1 MEMKVL
7 KALEQD
13 AVSAAMQWA
22 TTGEGYSKMVDAV
35 RKFLDAR
42 NGNYRRDG
50 NNSEFI
56 LLRRFHT
63 VQWIMVNCMFELTSE
78 QEKRLHDTL
87 MAIVEDDTHDNECS
101 TKTM

>member
-22 TTGEGYSKMVDAV
+22 MTGEGYSKMVDAV

-50 NNSEFI
+50 KNSESI
-56 LLRRFHT
+56 LLKRFRT
-63 VQWIMVNCMFELTSE
+63 VQWIMLNCMFKLTSE

-87 MAIVEDDTHDNECS
+87 MAIAEDDTPDNDCS
-101 TKTM
+101 IQTM

>member
-42 NGNYRRDG
+42 NGSYRKDG
-50 NNSEFI
+50 NNSETI
-56 LLRRFHT
+56 LLRRFYT

-87 MAIVEDDTHDNECS
+87 MAIAEDDTPDHDCS
-101 TKTM
+101 IQTM